1 MMQSRTVS
9 PIGQRAFTL
18 IELLVV
24 MAIISLLLAI
34 ASPRF
39 VGSLRKSKDV
49 VLAQDL
55 QVMRD
60 SLDKFVGDKG
70 RYPETLDELVR
81 EHYLRSIPVDP
92 VTDSA
97 ATWVLVPSTDADVPG
112 IVDVKSG
119 ASGQTY
125 EGRAYE
131 SL

>member
-49 VLAQDL
+49 ALAQDL